1 MLASI
6 ARQKKTFAS
15 NNLLLLNKTRIICE
29 IEFYH
34 LLIIEIDTNNDKRD
48 NNNNT
53 SVSISMKTNCETF
66 LDANYILQK
75 CYHNL

>member
-29 IEFYH
+29 IKFYH
-34 LLIIEIDTNNDKRD
+34 LLILEIDTNNDKRD
-48 NNNNT
+48 DNNNT
-53 SVSISMKTNCETF
+53 
-66 LDANYILQK
+66 
-75 CYHNL
+75 